1 MKKTIAILLILVIG
15 MVGVFAA
22 PPYSVSRTVYLETEI
37 QPINQMI
44 VTADDDLDWDGY
56 DDDSAVSAFGTV
68 DTAYTALSDEDNFG
82 EDGTI
87 AFLNARSNNRGG
99 FTITMTATPL
109 KSTVDGV
116 GTEYIDF
123 IVKCGAAVVQT
134 TDDSVVVDVGTVA
147 TLTYDGSEMPILK
160 EAITVNLKEEL
171 AQAAEGTYTGSI
183 IFSYTAS

>member
-1 MKKTIAILLILVIG
+1 MVLVIG

-22 PPYSVSRTVYLETEI
+22 PPYSASRTVYLETEI

-44 VTADDDLDWDGY
+44 VTDGDNLDWDEY

-68 DTAYTALSDEDNFG
+68 DTAYTDLSDEDNFKK
-82 EDGTI
+82 DGII
-87 AFLNARSNNRGG
+87 AYLNARSNNRGG

-109 KSTVDGV
+109 KSTVDNV

-123 IVKCGAAVVQT
+123 IVKCGNAVVET
-134 TDDSVVVDVGTVA
+134 TNDSVDVQVGTVD
-147 TLTYDGSEMPILK
+147 TLTYDGSVMPILT